1 MLREIPKGCR
11 SAEGKAG
18 GEWRVPSAPDGCIFP
33 DCIRE
38 GVNNGSRDR
47 RSQVKWKWLLRPLEG
62 IGDLAKGLP
71 EFISF
76 FPRLSALF
84 LLFPPLVPVEGRGT
98 EIASKGQHWA

>member
-18 GEWRVPSAPDGCIFP
+18 RECEWRASPCLPLQVVVFFLIAS
-33 DCIRE
+33 E

-47 RSQVKWKWLLRPLEG
+47 SSQVKCKCLLRPLEG

-76 FPRLSALF
+76 FPGLSALF
-84 LLFPPLVPVEGRGT
+84 LLFL
-98 EIASKGQHWA
+98 AH

>member
-1 MLREIPKGCR
+1 MNGVRLPLQMVVFFLIA
-11 SAEGKAG
+11 S
-18 GEWRVPSAPDGCIFP
+18 
-33 DCIRE
+33 E

-47 RSQVKWKWLLRPLEG
+47 GSQVKCKWLLRPLEG

-84 LLFPPLVPVEGRGT
+84 LLFPPLVPIKGRGT
-98 EIASKGQHWA
+98 EIASKGQYWA

>member
-18 GEWRVPSAPDGCIFP
+18 REWRACEASAPGGCIFP

-47 RSQVKWKWLLRPLEG
+47 SSQVKCKCLLRPLEG

-76 FPRLSALF
+76 FPGLSALF
-84 LLFPPLVPVEGRGT
+84 LLFLV
-98 EIASKGQHWA
+98 H

>member
-18 GEWRVPSAPDGCIFP
+18 REWHLPSVPGGCIFP

-47 RSQVKWKWLLRPLEG
+47 SSQVKCKWLPRPLGG

-76 FPRLSALF
+76 FPGLSALF
-84 LLFPPLVPVEGRGT
+84 LLFPPLVPIKGRGT
-98 EIASKGQHWA
+98 EIASKGQYWA